1 MKNLFYSLL
10 TLCSL
15 TAFGQEK
22 TYSFDK
28 KISYKVS
35 MPDQIQGFLTG
46 EEEIFF
52 INYLSKEAILGT
64 FEGNNL
70 YQTDVTNS
78 FNHESFLTLNNRLY
92 NVFANSLENDLK
104 IKIPY
109 YYEGINE
116 KNLLPY
122 DDDFFPEVLSIKSMN
137 STQTINGYKCN
148 DYEIESKAFEEIKKS
163 TICIDEKNQLDNMS
177 HLFPKSKLK
186 GLLVRIDAGDF
197 VGFTIDKVSN
207 ANVKVKFD
215 EKKEIENFTNAIAKK
230 KEEYDNLMSS
240 VDSTTSAVE
249 AYSPDNR
256 YEDPIIN
263 YYTYQSSESNN
274 VNNLF
279 GTIAS
284 LNYSL
289 VYTDNDYDGN
299 PDIERSTAL
308 TTAQGSTNQLI
319 KQFKKNKLANKSE
332 VKQLNN
338 LFKTYFDDA
347 KKFKL
352 TEVST
357 DYDEAAVAVDS
368 AVAYVEDMSL
378 ADYYDPYTSTY
389 KTTDISEIDLAIDN
403 PNVEDFLKIAPEHC
417 KNLKAKIPT
426 FTDKELGNLVYN
438 YTGQVCD
445 LYIYL
450 SGSVGLTETI
460 NAMRKSVLEINNKYD
475 KLKKEDK
482 DKLTTFLNSLD

>member
-1 MKNLFYSLL
+1 
-10 TLCSL
+10 
-15 TAFGQEK
+15 
-22 TYSFDK
+22 
-28 KISYKVS
+28 
-35 MPDQIQGFLTG
+35 MPDQIQGYLTG
-46 EEEIFF
+46 EEEMFF

-64 FEGNNL
+64 FEGNNYL

-109 YYEGINE
+109 YYEGIDE

-122 DDDFFPEVLSIKSMN
+122 DDEFFPEVLSIKSMN

-148 DYEIESKAFEEIKKS
+148 DYEIESKAFEEVKKS
-163 TICIDEKNQLDNMS
+163 TICIDEKNAINNVAIM
-177 HLFPKSKLK
+177 FPQTKLK
-186 GLLVRIDAGDF
+186 GLLIRYDAGDF
-197 VGFTIDKVSN
+197 NGLTIQNIANS
-207 ANVKVKFD
+207 NVKVTFD
-215 EKKEIENFTNAIAKK
+215 EKKEIESFTNELAKK
-230 KEEYDNLMSS
+230 KQEYENMMSS
-240 VDSTTSAVE
+240 VDTAYAAE
-249 AYSPDNR
+249 AAYSPDNR
-256 YEDPIIN
+256 YEDPIVN
-263 YYTYQSSESNN
+263 YYNYQTSESDN
-274 VNNLF
+274 VNSLF
-279 GTIAS
+279 GTVAS

-289 VYTDNDYDGN
+289 IYNDSDYDGN
-299 PDIERSTAL
+299 PDIERSKAL
-308 TTAQGSTNQLI
+308 AAAQGSTNQLV

-332 VKQLNN
+332 VKELNN

-368 AVAYVEDMSL
+368 VAAMPYDL

-389 KTTDISEIDLAIDN
+389 KTTDISKIDLAIDN
-403 PNVEDFLKIAPEHC
+403 PDVQDFMKVAPEHC

-426 FTDKELGNLVYN
+426 FTDKDLGNLVYN
-438 YTGQVCD
+438 YAGQVCD
-445 LYIYL
+445 LYIYQ
-450 SGSVGLTETI
+450 SGSVALSGTI
-460 NAMRKSVLEINNKYD
+460 DAMRKSILEINNKYD